1 MPRKRNK
8 IHERRIKVPL
18 NVREIV
24 TRKYGLTRNSEY
36 KDCEEDLI
44 DNNRNWDKKKKI
56 KANCAESLN
65 MMNTMILKVKRY
77 LEKQNHETCV

>member
-8 IHERRIKVPL
+8 IRERRIKVPL

-44 DNNRNWDKKKKI
+44 DNNRNWDKKRK
-56 KANCAESLN
+56 
-65 MMNTMILKVKRY
+65 
-77 LEKQNHETCV
+77 